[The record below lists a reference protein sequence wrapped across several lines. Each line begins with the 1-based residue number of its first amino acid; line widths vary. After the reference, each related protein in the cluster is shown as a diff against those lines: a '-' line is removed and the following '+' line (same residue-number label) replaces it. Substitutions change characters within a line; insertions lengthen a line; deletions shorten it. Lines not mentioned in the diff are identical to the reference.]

1 MQPQT
6 DAELIAYNY
15 GADIASA
22 PSAYRDVVSDQGA
35 AMLYPISTDARR
47 ACETLGHE
55 LFWQWAD
62 RGYAITLQQQHQQP

>member
-6 DAELIAYNY
+6 DAELTAYNY

-22 PSAYRDVVSDQGA
+22 PSAYTDLVSERGG
-35 AMLYPISTDARR
+35 AMLYPISTDARIAMER
-47 ACETLGHE
+47 LGPE

-62 RGYAITLQQQHQQP
+62 RGYAITLQQQQSQP